1 MLEFLRNIIRES
13 IIAELGDGP
22 KFKPT
27 VQWISENYAK
37 ANKELFGGELGDCI
51 FKAEPIKS
59 NSNWI
64 GSFGMHPQLNAYNGV
79 GLKLYVD
86 RLSRRLFVQDSWGNK
101 DYVNKENFYDL
112 CKPTITLSTYYSG
125 TQESLYAT
133 LVHEMCH
140 YYTYMKGYA
149 PKQAHGPEFRQIG
162 NYAAYKSNGQLT
174 VQRIASAEQMEGYDV
189 DDEIKQRRE
198 RRAAVKKVNAH
209 YYLIVWKSG
218 RVGIINPTDS
228 CLRDVI
234 SYEQRSDSKVKEILD
249 ITDQAITN
257 EIYEKYG
264 FTKKMRTYRFWAEK
278 AGITQSSEIVKRI
291 MNNSNTYKI
300 ILENE

>member
-1 MLEFLRNIIRES
+1 MKQYKLIIEES
-13 IIAELGDGP
+13 DGI

-37 ANKELFGGELGDCI
+37 ANKELFDGELGDCI

-59 NSNWI
+59 NTNWL
-64 GSFGMHPQLNAYNGV
+64 GSFGMHPALNAYNGV
-79 GLKLYVD
+79 SLKLYAD
-86 RLSRRLFVQDSWGNK
+86 RGTRRMYVQDSWGYK
-101 DYVNKENFYDL
+101 DYINRENFYDL

-125 TQESLYAT
+125 TQESLYET

-140 YYTYMKGYA
+140 YYTYMNGYA

-162 NYAAYKSNGQLT
+162 SYAAYKSKGKLT

-198 RRAAVKKVNAH
+198 RREVTKKVNAH
-209 YYLIVWKSG
+209 YYLIVWKNG

-234 SYEQRSDSKVKEILD
+234 GYEQRSDSKVKEILD

-257 EIYEKYG
+257 ELYEKYG
-264 FTKKMRTYRFWAEK
+264 FTNKMRAYRFWAEK
-278 AGITQSSEIVKRI
+278 AGITQNSEIVKRI
-291 MNNSNTYKI
+291 MNNSNTHKI

>member
-1 MLEFLRNIIRES
+1 MDKLSKIIRENILS
-13 IIAELGDGP
+13 ELGDGP

-37 ANKELFGGELGDCI
+37 ANKELFDGELGDCI

-59 NSNWI
+59 NSNWL
-64 GSFGMHPQLNAYNGV
+64 GSFGMNPHGV
-79 GLKLYVD
+79 GLKLYAD

-291 MNNSNTYKI
+291 MNNSNTHKI